1 MTKRDR
7 QASEY
12 AAESYDKTPAE
23 RGVSATFDLISDATD
38 FLLEMATRRVARTH
52 YEGCRKDHVE
62 CLVAALVD
70 AVTRLR
76 DATPTTHATPAEGSV
91 QGEGTVGERLVER
104 FSITHTLLEDNEK
117 LRAEIARLRLTA
129 EEREAIE
136 VVISAMPT
144 PDIYHL
150 SPPAKSTAAILRNL
164 LERLK

>member
-1 MTKRDR
+1 MTLSLATRQAGSGLINRVAPHLLGGSLILEHGTMTKRDM
-7 QASEY
+7 QASDY
-12 AAESYDKTPAE
+12 AAESYEKTPAE

-91 QGEGTVGERLVER
+91 RSECTLTDEERAAL
-104 FSITHTLLEDNEK
+104 
-117 LRAEIARLRLTA
+117 LTA
-129 EEREAIE
+129 ADLLIGSKPG
-136 VVISAMPT
+136 V
-144 PDIYHL
+144 
-150 SPPAKSTAAILRNL
+150 ILRKL
-164 LERLK
+164 LERTK